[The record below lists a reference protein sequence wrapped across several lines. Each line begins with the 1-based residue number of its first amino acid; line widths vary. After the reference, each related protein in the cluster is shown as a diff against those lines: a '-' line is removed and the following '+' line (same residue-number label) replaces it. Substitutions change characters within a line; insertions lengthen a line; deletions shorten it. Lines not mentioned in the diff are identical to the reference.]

1 MTVGHQSD
9 SEELSKC
16 RVVGLA
22 RLALDV
28 FLNKVLALYVL
39 AIETIY
45 TKSFVNQNLR
55 TASIRPNPSSESP
68 ILNPSFNKLGLKL
81 AQIY

>member
-1 MTVGHQSD
+1 MAIGHQSD

-16 RVVGLA
+16 RVIRLA

-28 FLNKVLALYVL
+28 FLNQVLTPYFL
-39 AIETIY
+39 AVEIIY
-45 TKSFVNQNLR
+45 TRSFVNQNLR

-68 ILNPSFNKLGLKL
+68 ILNLSFSNAGLKF
-81 AQIY
+81 AKTY